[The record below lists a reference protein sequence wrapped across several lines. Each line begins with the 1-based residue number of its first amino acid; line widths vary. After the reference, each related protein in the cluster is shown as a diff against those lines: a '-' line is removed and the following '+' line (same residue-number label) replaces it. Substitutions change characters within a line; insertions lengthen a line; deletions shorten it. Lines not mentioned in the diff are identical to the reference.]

1 MIWWSYAGSIELA
14 NGMIIG
20 LVLDSKT
27 WEIFIY
33 IYIYIYIYICFHIY
47 VHMFGPHG
55 FGLKWYG

>member
-33 IYIYIYIYICFHIY
+33 IYIYVSHIY